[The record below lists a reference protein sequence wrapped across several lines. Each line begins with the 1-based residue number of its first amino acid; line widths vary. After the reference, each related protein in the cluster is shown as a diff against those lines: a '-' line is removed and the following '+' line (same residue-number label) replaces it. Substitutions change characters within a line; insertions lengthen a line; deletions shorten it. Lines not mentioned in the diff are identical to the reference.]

1 MSDNSTQ
8 GPLTGVRVLDFTH
21 VLSGPF
27 ATVLLADLGA
37 DVVKVEKP
45 GRGDTPRGTPPYLHG
60 ISHYF
65 VAVNHSKRGIGIDMQ
80 HAQGRELLLR
90 LAAEADVV
98 INNFRPGVL
107 DEHGLSAETLSA
119 RNPRLI
125 QCSISGFGQSGSY
138 AQRASFDLI
147 TQAMTGVMS
156 VTGEVGGSPLR
167 CGLSIGDMVAG
178 LYAVQAITTALYER
192 ERTGRG
198 QVLDVSM
205 FDCLFSFLSYYVTL
219 PQATG
224 KPPEPAGSMH
234 ASVVPMGAFRTQ
246 DGHIAVAAFNQRF
259 WRGLCAA
266 IGRPDLADDPRYA
279 SLRERQRHRDALMAE
294 LSALFAAHTSQHW
307 SERLDAHDVPNGPVL
322 DVLSLLDHPWVDE
335 RRLLRPV
342 PTPDGDTVRVSRQ
355 PVVYGSEPPAVAPA
369 AAAPALGQHTDAV
382 LRQWLALPEVD
393 ILALRQNGAIT

>member
-1 MSDNSTQ
+1 MVTHTPQ
-8 GPLTGVRVLDFTH
+8 GPLAGIRVLDFTH

-27 ATVLLADLGA
+27 ATMLLADLGA
-37 DVVKVEKP
+37 DVVKVERP
-45 GRGDTPRGTPPYLHG
+45 GRGDTTRGTPPDVHG

-80 HAQGRELLLR
+80 HAQGQALLLQ
-90 LAAEADVV
+90 LAATADVV

-107 DEHGLSAETLSA
+107 DEHGLGAEALSA

-138 AQRASFDLI
+138 APRASFDLI

-156 VTGEVGGSPLR
+156 VTGEPDGPPLR

-205 FDCLFSFLSYYVTL
+205 FDCLFSFLSYYLTL

-234 ASVVPMGAFRTQ
+234 ASVVPMGAFQTQ

-259 WRGLCAA
+259 WLGLCTAV
-266 IGRPDLADDPRYA
+266 GRPDLANDPRYA
-279 SLRERQRHRDALMAE
+279 SLRERQRHRDVLMAE
-294 LSALFAAHTSQHW
+294 LSALFATQTSQYW
-307 SERLDAHDVPNGPVL
+307 SARLDAHDVPNGPVL
-322 DVLSLLDHPWVDE
+322 DVLSLLKHPWVEE

-342 PTPDGDTVRVSRQ
+342 ATPDGSPVQVSRQ
-355 PVVYGSEPPAVAPA
+355 PVVYGSEPPVVEPA
-369 AAAPALGQHTDAV
+369 IPPPVLGQHTDAV
-382 LRQWLALPEVD
+382 LRQWLALPEAD
-393 ILALRQNGAIT
+393 ILALRQSGAIA

>member
-1 MSDNSTQ
+1 MSDNRVQ
-8 GPLTGVRVLDFTH
+8 GPLAGIRVLDFTH

-37 DVVKVEKP
+37 DVVKVERP
-45 GRGDTPRGTPPYLHG
+45 SRGDTTRGTPPYLHG

-65 VAVNHSKRGIGIDMQ
+65 VAVNHSKRGIGVDMQ
-80 HAQGRELLLR
+80 HAQGCELLLR

-156 VTGEVGGSPLR
+156 VTGEVGGPPLR

-234 ASVVPMGAFRTQ
+234 ASVVPMSAFRTQ
-246 DGHIAVAAFNQRF
+246 DGHIAIAAFNQRF

-266 IGRPDLADDPRYA
+266 VGRPDLADDPRYA

-294 LSALFAAHTSQHW
+294 LTKVRRVISRQLEGAPHETLLT
-307 SERLDAHDVPNGPVL
+307 LDATTGQNGLRQASVFAEAVALTGVVLTKLDGTARGGIALAIARELQLPVKL
-322 DVLSLLDHPWVDE
+322 IGIGEALED
-335 RRLLRPV
+335 LRPF
-342 PTPDGDTVRVSRQ
+342 DAEQFAR
-355 PVVYGSEPPAVAPA
+355 
-369 AAAPALGQHTDAV
+369 ALIA
-382 LRQWLALPEVD
+382 PEV
-393 ILALRQNGAIT
+393 A

>member
-1 MSDNSTQ
+1 
-8 GPLTGVRVLDFTH
+8 
-21 VLSGPF
+21 
-27 ATVLLADLGA
+27 
-37 DVVKVEKP
+37 
-45 GRGDTPRGTPPYLHG
+45 
-60 ISHYF
+60 
-65 VAVNHSKRGIGIDMQ
+65 
-80 HAQGRELLLR
+80 
-90 LAAEADVV
+90 
-98 INNFRPGVL
+98 
-107 DEHGLSAETLSA
+107 
-119 RNPRLI
+119 
-125 QCSISGFGQSGSY
+125 
-138 AQRASFDLI
+138 
-147 TQAMTGVMS
+147 MTGVMS
-156 VTGEVGGSPLR
+156 VTGEVGGPPLR

-205 FDCLFSFLSYYVTL
+205 FDCLFSFLSYYGTL

-294 LSALFAAHTSQHW
+294 LSALFATDTSQYW

-322 DVLSLLDHPWVDE
+322 DVLSLLEHPWVDE

-342 PTPDGDTVRVSRQ
+342 PTPAGGTVRVSRQ
-355 PVVYGSEPPAVAPA
+355 PVVYGSEPPPVAPA
-369 AAAPALGQHTDAV
+369 PPAPEVGQHTDTV
-382 LRQWLALPEVD
+382 LRQWLGLSEVD
-393 ILALRQNGAIT
+393 ILALHQSGAIV